1 MFFGKIKFDFGSLR
15 FRLTALYVTFFGATL
30 IIFSSIL
37 YNALIRTHQRDF
49 DIDLY
54 NYAVDVADGI
64 NVDILGNLSI
74 TSDLLSNIGKI
85 VPFTMGSSFVQVLD
99 SSGNP
104 IVKSRNL
111 ANGQLPFY
119 GEDGSR
125 LSQNQV
131 ALRTI
136 NKNQIFKNNPASK
149 RGGDHSTSHLYSPYY
164 RLISYNVIQELPGNF
179 ILQVAVPT
187 TFLDQAARG
196 LRNFL
201 LFGIPITLVISTF
214 AGYYFAGQALSPVN
228 AIISKAKQLSPL
240 NLSERIPVPNADDE
254 LKRLSI
260 TLNDL
265 LNRLQ
270 QAFENQERFIAD
282 ASHELKTPLTI
293 LRGELDLMKSRPRT
307 SEEISE
313 FVTSASQELDHLSSL
328 VEDLLLLARVDAG
341 LGLLSFRPTR
351 IDETALEALSRME
364 ILAQAKEVRLRF
376 EMQNQTQ
383 LSESRFSE
391 FEILGDTDLLRIM
404 FKNLIENAIKF
415 SPSKSM
421 IEIRLIDHGTS
432 VELSVKDQGP
442 GISEKHQTKIFE
454 RFFRIPQNQT
464 EPSFKN
470 STPGAGLGLAIA
482 RRIAQA
488 HDGTLE
494 VRSKTKPLGETGT
507 TFIATLFRR
516 NSTIK
521 SF

>member
-1 MFFGKIKFDFGSLR
+1 MFFGKIKFDFASIR

-74 TSDLLSNIGKI
+74 TNDLLSNIGKI

-99 SSGNP
+99 SRGNP
-104 IVKSRNL
+104 VAKSRNL
-111 ANGQLPFY
+111 ANGQLPLY
-119 GEDGSR
+119 REDWN
-125 LSQNQV
+125 LLAQNQV

-136 NKNQIFKNNPASK
+136 DKNQIIKSNSVPK
-149 RGGDHSTSHLYSPYY
+149 RGNGNSPYY
-164 RLISYNVIQELPGNF
+164 RLMSYNVIREIPGNF

-240 NLSERIPVPNADDE
+240 NLSERIPVPTADDE

-282 ASHELKTPLTI
+282 ASHELKTPLAI
-293 LRGELDLMKSRPRT
+293 LRGELDLMKSRPRNPD
-307 SEEISE
+307 EISE
-313 FVTSASQELDHLSSL
+313 FITSASQELDHLSSL

-341 LGLLSFRPTR
+341 LGLISFQPTR

-376 EMQNQTQ
+376 EMQNQAQ
-383 LSESRFSE
+383 LSHVRFSE

-415 SPSKSM
+415 SPSNSM
-421 IEIRLIDHGTS
+421 VEIRLVDHGSS
-432 VELSVKDQGP
+432 VEFSVKDQGP

-454 RFFRIPQNQT
+454 RFFRVPQNQT
-464 EPSFKN
+464 ETAFKN
-470 STPGAGLGLAIA
+470 NIPGAGLGLAIA

-488 HDGTLE
+488 HEGTIE
-494 VRSKTKPLGETGT
+494 VRSKTEPRGETGT

-516 NSTIK
+516 KKTIK